1 VTKKISLNH
10 DIRGIVGRQ
19 VRRLRK
25 VSGLSQE
32 SLSDRCGI
40 FRTYLS
46 RVEGGTANPTIN
58 VLVNLATAL
67 GVNITDLFAEDHP
80 H

>member
-1 VTKKISLNH
+1 
-10 DIRGIVGRQ
+10 

-25 VSGLSQE
+25 GAGLSQE
-32 SLSDRCGI
+32 SLSERCGI

-58 VLVNLATAL
+58 VLVDLATAL
-67 GVNITDLFAEDHP
+67 GVNITDLFAEEYP
-80 H
+80 NGLTT